1 MHISNISKPNASSI
15 NFYLLK
21 TWWAQE
27 STILSI
33 FTKIYSNSKK
43 EIGKFLPAV
52 EIEIV
57 NRRPIKIISR
67 NMVIFTNK
75 SLDKSAKF
83 TYAKVKLLSRN
94 YD

>member
-33 FTKIYSNSKK
+33 FT
-43 EIGKFLPAV
+43 EIVTGKFLPAV

-57 NRRPIKIISR
+57 NRRPIKNIGR

>member
-33 FTKIYSNSKK
+33 FTKIVTLKGNWKILTSGRNRNCEQKTNQNHKSKHGHLHK
-43 EIGKFLPAV
+43 QKP
-52 EIEIV
+52 
-57 NRRPIKIISR
+57 R
-67 NMVIFTNK
+67 
-75 SLDKSAKF
+75 
-83 TYAKVKLLSRN
+83 
-94 YD
+94 

>member
-33 FTKIYSNSKK
+33 FTKIVTLKGNWKILTSGRNRNCEQKTNQKHKSKHGHLHK
-43 EIGKFLPAV
+43 QKP
-52 EIEIV
+52 
-57 NRRPIKIISR
+57 R
-67 NMVIFTNK
+67 
-75 SLDKSAKF
+75 
-83 TYAKVKLLSRN
+83 
-94 YD
+94 

>member
-33 FTKIYSNSKK
+33 FTKIVDLK

-57 NRRPIKIISR
+57 NRRPIKNISR

>member
-33 FTKIYSNSKK
+33 FTKIVTLKGNWKILTSGRNRNCEQKTNQKHKSKHGHLHK
-43 EIGKFLPAV
+43 Q
-52 EIEIV
+52 
-57 NRRPIKIISR
+57 
-67 NMVIFTNK
+67 
-75 SLDKSAKF
+75 
-83 TYAKVKLLSRN
+83 KLR
-94 YD
+94 

>member
-33 FTKIYSNSKK
+33 FTKIVTLKGNWKILTSGRNRNCEQKTNQKHKSKHGHLHK
-43 EIGKFLPAV
+43 QNP
-52 EIEIV
+52 
-57 NRRPIKIISR
+57 R
-67 NMVIFTNK
+67 
-75 SLDKSAKF
+75 
-83 TYAKVKLLSRN
+83 
-94 YD
+94 

>member
-33 FTKIYSNSKK
+33 FTKIVTLKGNLKILTSGRNRNCEQKTNQKHKSKHGHLHK
-43 EIGKFLPAV
+43 QKP
-52 EIEIV
+52 
-57 NRRPIKIISR
+57 R
-67 NMVIFTNK
+67 
-75 SLDKSAKF
+75 
-83 TYAKVKLLSRN
+83 
-94 YD
+94 

>member
-33 FTKIYSNSKK
+33 FTKIVNLKGNWKILTSGRNRNCEQKTNQKHKSKHGHLHK
-43 EIGKFLPAV
+43 QNP
-52 EIEIV
+52 
-57 NRRPIKIISR
+57 R
-67 NMVIFTNK
+67 
-75 SLDKSAKF
+75 
-83 TYAKVKLLSRN
+83 
-94 YD
+94 

>member
-33 FTKIYSNSKK
+33 FTKIVTLKGNWKILTSGRNRNCEQKTNQKHRSKHGHLHK
-43 EIGKFLPAV
+43 QKP
-52 EIEIV
+52 
-57 NRRPIKIISR
+57 R
-67 NMVIFTNK
+67 
-75 SLDKSAKF
+75 
-83 TYAKVKLLSRN
+83 
-94 YD
+94 